1 MVRGWLLR
9 PLRNNTT
16 FTVRYEFEYTRHESV
31 LELSAEDAALVAL
44 AFEAAERAYAPHSG
58 FGVGAAVRLVSGRV
72 EWATNQESEVFPSG
86 MCAERVLLYGCQTRL
101 SEEPIEVIAV
111 ASADGAGECPPC
123 GACRQVL
130 LDTER
135 RQGRPIRVL
144 MCSRTTIT
152 EVPSA
157 ACLLPFGFEL
167 PSEAELK
174 K

>member
-1 MVRGWLLR
+1 M
-9 PLRNNTT
+9 
-16 FTVRYEFEYTRHESV
+16 RYEFEYIRHESV
-31 LELSAEDAALVAL
+31 SELSADDAALVAL
-44 AFEAAERAYAPHSG
+44 AFGAAERAYAPYSG
-58 FGVGAAVRLVSGRV
+58 FGVDAAARLSSGRV
-72 EWATNQESEVFPSG
+72 ECATNQESEVFPSG
-86 MCAERVLLYGCQTRL
+86 VCAERALLYGCQMRL
-101 SEEPIEVIAV
+101 SEEQIEAVAV
-111 ASADGAGECPPC
+111 ASVEGVRECSPC

-167 PSEAELK
+167 PSEAGLK